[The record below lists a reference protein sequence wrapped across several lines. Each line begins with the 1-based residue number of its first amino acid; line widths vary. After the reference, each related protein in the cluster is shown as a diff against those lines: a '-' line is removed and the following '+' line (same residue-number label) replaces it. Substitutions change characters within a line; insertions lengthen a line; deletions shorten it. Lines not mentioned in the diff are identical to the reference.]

1 MSDRALT
8 QAFNNP
14 DAGFKSIFEESSGDT
29 VDGLNKDAPSDADGV
44 PDRKTEQK
52 TMYVDKSSGTPPQ
65 LEKLNAFVKEG
76 WKITDIHLGCR
87 KSDDDCFVVTLE
99 GEVPRSFFEVVTSHP
114 DPSLASGDA

>member
-14 DAGFKSIFEESSGDT
+14 DSRFESIFDESSEDT
-29 VDGLNKDAPSDADGV
+29 VDRLNKDAPSDADGV
-44 PDRKTEQK
+44 PARKKKQK

-76 WKITDIHLGCR
+76 WKMTDIHLGCR

-99 GEVPRSFFEVVTSHP
+99 GEVPPSFFEVVTP
-114 DPSLASGDA
+114 DPSLESGDA